1 MKPAEFVAKWSRLQQ
16 KETALYASHFDDV
29 CRLVG
34 HATPTEHAARHD
46 PEGKTFSFQ
55 TSTVKADGQKGF
67 ADVFFRDHFIWE
79 YKGVHADLNKAYR
92 QLQLYREALFNP
104 PLLITSD
111 LRTIHIYSNFTNRP
125 TVETV
130 VTLDDIAA
138 KDGGA
143 GPGVDVLRR
152 VFFHPDSFRPDATRE
167 TITRATA
174 DTFLSVAEA
183 LRQHQRL
190 TDEAYT
196 PEQRAHFLIRLLFC
210 LFAEDLG
217 LLPDGLFTSIVQ
229 SQGAAYTDLRHPLR
243 NLFATMRDGGHFGMF
258 AVRHFNGTL
267 FDDAFVPALP
277 YDLAGLVLR
286 AARQDWAAV
295 DPSIFGTLF
304 ERIIDEDK
312 RAQLGAHY
320 TSQDDI
326 LLIVEPVLMAPLRR
340 RWDEVRRT
348 ANYELGRES
357 RGAGGQG
364 SGGEEEP
371 AGASFPP
378 APPLPRSP
386 AQQLEAFAQEI
397 AAVRVLDPACGSGN
411 FLYVALRRLLDL
423 QKEVISYAARKGL
436 PPIPLTVGP
445 QQLYGIEINDYAHEL
460 AQITVWIGY
469 LQWRYE
475 NGFAAMDD
483 PVLRPLN
490 NIRHMD
496 AILAHDAE
504 GRPVEPAWPAAEV
517 IIGNPP
523 FLGGKRL
530 RTELG
535 DAYVDSVFAVYD
547 SRVPREG
554 DLVTYWFEK
563 ARAHIEAKQAMR
575 AGLLATNSIRGGA
588 NRKVLERIKA
598 TGDIFMAWSDNPWV
612 LDGAAVRVSMIGFD
626 DGLQLHRTL
635 DGKPV
640 PSVNSDLTTLVDLT
654 AAVALSEN
662 AGIAFMG
669 DTKVG
674 DFDIDQGIAKRML
687 EAVDNP
693 DGRSNRDVILP
704 WVNSLDITRRP
715 RNMWIIDFGVDQSE
729 VEASR
734 YLQPFEYVVQHIKP
748 YRALAR
754 SGDQTGV
761 AWWLHQRPRPAMRR
775 ALADLPRFIA
785 TPTVAKHRLFVWLQ
799 HPTLPD
805 HQLIAIAR
813 DDDYF
818 FGVLHARPHELWAL
832 RMGTWLGVGNDPR
845 YTPTTTFETYPFP
858 WPPGREPQ
866 PDLTGG
872 RHLSGLDDDGAARV
886 ADIAH
891 WARALAQWREAWLN
905 PPPPTPGTL
914 DVAYDRLIK
923 VRTLTNLY
931 NGLVYFR
938 AHKGPAFDRAAFD
951 KETRRSVSPADIQEL
966 DDIHRALDA
975 AVLRAYG
982 WPEGLS
988 DEAILERLL
997 ALNLA
1002 RAGGG

>member
-340 RWDEVRRT
+340 KWDEVRRT

-386 AQQLEAFAQEI
+386 AQQLEAFAKEI

-483 PVLRPLN
+483 PVLRPLD

-496 AILAHDAE
+496 AILAHDAD

-523 FLGGKRL
+523 FLGSRMM
-530 RTELG
+530 RPTFG
-535 DAYVDSVFAVYD
+535 DKYCNSLQEIYKGRIDGL
-547 SRVPREG
+547 P
-554 DLVTYWFEK
+554 DLVCYWFEK
-563 ARAHIEAKQAMR
+563 ARSSISTSQSQR
-575 AGLLATNSIRGGA
+575 VGLIATNSIRGGS
-588 NRKVLERIKA
+588 NRRVLDNVKRS
-598 TGDIFMAWSDNPWV
+598 GDIFMAWSDHEWQV
-612 LDGAAVRVSMIGFD
+612 AGAAVRVSIVGFD
-626 DGLQLHRTL
+626 NGSQNLRFL
-635 DGKPV
+635 DGRQV
-640 PSVNSDLTTLVDLT
+640 ADINADLT
-654 AAVALSEN
+654 SETN
-662 AGIAFMG
+662 FGQAQRLQENRGISF
-669 DTKVG
+669 
-674 DFDIDQGIAKRML
+674 QGVVLRGNFRITESEARTMIASP
-687 EAVDNP
+687 NP
-693 DGRSNRDVILP
+693 EPERQNTEVIRLRY
-704 WVNSLDITRRP
+704 NGQDITGRP
-715 RNMWIIDFGVDQSE
+715 ENIHIIDFGVNTS
-729 VEASR
+729 VEEAAK
-734 YLQPFEYVVQHIKP
+734 YVVPFQYVRTNVYPERQKANQAAAREKWWLHWNPRPDMK
-748 YRALAR
+748 RALA
-754 SGDQTGV
+754 S
-761 AWWLHQRPRPAMRR
+761 
-775 ALADLPRFIA
+775 LPRYIA
-785 TPTVAKHRLFVWLQ
+785 TPTVAKHRLFVWLGN
-799 HPTLPD
+799 HIHPD

-832 RMGTWLGVGNDPR
+832 RMGT
-845 YTPTTTFETYPFP
+845 
-858 WPPGREPQ
+858 
-866 PDLTGG
+866 
-872 RHLSGLDDDGAARV
+872 SGLETT
-886 ADIAH
+886 
-891 WARALAQWREAWLN
+891 RAT
-905 PPPPTPGTL
+905 PPPPPSRPTPSPG
-914 DVAYDRLIK
+914 
-923 VRTLTNLY
+923 
-931 NGLVYFR
+931 
-938 AHKGPAFDRAAFD
+938 
-951 KETRRSVSPADIQEL
+951 RRGENRSQT
-966 DDIHRALDA
+966 
-975 AVLRAYG
+975 
-982 WPEGLS
+982 
-988 DEAILERLL
+988 
-997 ALNLA
+997 
-1002 RAGGG
+1002 